1 MNVQAQ
7 NLQQQTQPKTKT
19 DIGPPTPQMQ
29 KMISDT
35 SLKMGDMNN
44 FAASKKSPFIVDN
57 PAAVASS
64 QQMIGLQNQQMID
77 KKAIFSKQMPVPT
90 NLPIANIGQSS
101 ALIHGNVNSLGQ
113 QSLLLQNNAN
123 IVMNYL
129 IY

>member
-7 NLQQQTQPKTKT
+7 NLQQQTQLKAKT
-19 DIGPPTPQMQ
+19 DIGTPTSQMQ

-44 FAASKKSPFIVDN
+44 FPAPKKSPFIVDN

-101 ALIHGNVNSLGQ
+101 ALIPGNVNSLGQ
-113 QSLLLQNNAN
+113 QSLLLQNSAN
-123 IVMNYL
+123 IVMNCLTY
-129 IY
+129 